1 MRMPMRTP
9 QRSSESPW
17 PCELSCVVCI
27 SAGIVFQSSSPK
39 DSLMKARQVEG
50 ELVPITAPYCPPT
63 TTSRR
68 SYLGDWISPH
78 VPSCVPPLPTSVATS
93 AWFGHLV
100 AGRCG
105 RVARQTRLRGGGG
118 LGLRRVVGRVR
129 GRLRRLVRVT
139 TGWLPTGPWLHKRRC
154 GRRRCAVRDR
164 RCRGRAAGECGR
176 LRSASII
183 FGLDVPCALHDEL
196 LCKGH
201 LLGRALDH
209 HIALARR
216 VDRLLLGDAHLMR
229 GAISGAVTEAT
240 KRQLDGRSSEAIR

>member
-39 DSLMKARQVEG
+39 DSLMRARQVEG

-78 VPSCVPPLPTSVATS
+78 VPSC
-93 AWFGHLV
+93 
-100 AGRCG
+100 
-105 RVARQTRLRGGGG
+105 VARQTRLRGGGG